1 MSATYPNPDLSLGDS
16 PLPGW
21 NQADRRRWGFHN
33 LYRVF
38 RYSMTVRSPAVL
50 RLERNLDWRVG
61 ELPLVRKLTSTR
73 IFSAIAV
80 AKDGVLLHEA
90 YALDFGPDRP
100 HSMQSIT
107 KTTMNLVVGRLV
119 EDGKLDLAKPVK
131 HYLPE
136 VGTGYAAATVQQVMD
151 MDVINDFTE
160 DYSDLDSAS
169 YHQEA
174 AMGWR
179 LPMAGRPEQ
188 DSRAFVAGITS
199 PNIANP
205 GGAVHYKS
213 ANTDIVGWIAE
224 RVSGRSLR
232 DHMID
237 IAEAAGFEGT
247 FHIGTDRPGVPQVN
261 GSGCLTARDL
271 CRYGLLFVRRGQG
284 VNGKQVGSASFIEAT
299 RSGRGTKYGKPRE
312 WVRYSNQM
320 ATGGRWVGH
329 GGYGGQY
336 MLADLESGVVMA
348 FFSVLENRDAS
359 DSAYGAETIRMGEEI
374 ARHVGG

>member
-1 MSATYPNPDLSLGDS
+1 MSATYENPDLSLGGS

-21 NQADRRRWGFHN
+21 NQPDRRRWGFHN

-38 RYSMTVRSPAVL
+38 RYSMTARSPAVL
-50 RLERNLDWRVG
+50 RLERNLDWRIG

-90 YALDFGPDRP
+90 YAPDFGPDRP

-107 KTTMNLVVGRLV
+107 KTTMNLVIGRLV

-131 HYLPE
+131 HFLPE
-136 VGTGYAAATVQQVMD
+136 VGSGYAGATVQQVLD
-151 MDVINDFTE
+151 MDVVNDFTE
-160 DYSDLDSAS
+160 DYADLNSAS
-169 YHQEA
+169 YHQEV

-179 LPMAGRPEQ
+179 LAAPGKPEQ
-188 DSRAFVAGITS
+188 DSRAFVAGIAS
-199 PNIANP
+199 KDIANP
-205 GGAVHYKS
+205 GGMVHYKS
-213 ANTDIVGWIAE
+213 SNTDILGWIAE

-232 DHMID
+232 DHMIE
-237 IAEAAGFEGT
+237 IAEAAGFEHT
-247 FHIGTDRPGVPQVN
+247 FHIGTDRLGVPQVN

-271 CRYGLLFVRRGQG
+271 CRYGLLFVRRGKG
-284 VNGKQVGSASFIEAT
+284 VNGRQVGSAPFIETT
-299 RSGRGTKYGKPRE
+299 RSGRGTKYGPPRE

-336 MLADLESGVVMA
+336 MLADLESGVVTA

-359 DSAYGAETIRMGEEI
+359 DAAYGGETIRMGEEI